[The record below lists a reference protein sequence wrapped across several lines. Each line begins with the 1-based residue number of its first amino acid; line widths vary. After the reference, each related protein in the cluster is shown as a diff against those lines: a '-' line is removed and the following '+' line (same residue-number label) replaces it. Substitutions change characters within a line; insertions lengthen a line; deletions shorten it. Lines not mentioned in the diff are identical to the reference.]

1 MTVTGINWY
10 WEEQISRVKTVRW
23 TQKERLWWAVKK
35 NLWGVVFL
43 IVVLLITGCGTKRET
58 AEQAVVSAFQALKKR
73 DTVQIQRY
81 FPEEESI
88 LELRSDVPQDDEVLE
103 ALLNRLECNVI
114 SSSVSGDNAI
124 VKAEVK
130 NVDFGAVFEEWF
142 GMAMVMAFAD
152 AFSEESSS
160 STNNTD
166 ELLLNML
173 KRDDNKMRTA
183 IIDVRLRQVNNAW
196 ILDTTDS
203 EEMRDAIFGGMMT
216 SLEIMANTFK

>member
-1 MTVTGINWY
+1 MTKG
-10 WEEQISRVKTVRW
+10 
-23 TQKERLWWAVKK
+23 
-35 NLWGVVFL
+35 
-43 IVVLLITGCGTKRET
+43 
-58 AEQAVVSAFQALKKR
+58 
-73 DTVQIQRY
+73 
-81 FPEEESI
+81 SI
-88 LELRSDVPQDDEVLE
+88 
-103 ALLNRLECNVI
+103 I
-114 SSSVSGDNAI
+114 NAI
-124 VKAEVK
+124 VKAEIK

-142 GMAMVMAFAD
+142 AMAMVLAFAD
-152 AFSEESSS
+152 EFSEESSS

-216 SLEIMANTFK
+216 SLETMANTFK